1 MRHAVMLIGTI
12 AISSSTF
19 AAEPVKYICT
29 LDKAER
35 IIEVSY
41 SGEKVAPCVV
51 NYTKDGTTEKL
62 WGYEITEGQCEVK
75 AAEFAEKQK
84 GWGWSCTQVTSESPA
99 QQ

>member
-1 MRHAVMLIGTI
+1 MRYAVMLIGSFTI
-12 AISSSTF
+12 ISSAF
-19 AAEPVKYICT
+19 ATEPVKYICT

-41 SGEKVAPCVV
+41 SGEKAAPCVV
-51 NYTKDGTTEKL
+51 NYTKDGTTQKL
-62 WGYEITEGQCEVK
+62 WSYEMTEGQCEAK

-84 GWGWSCTQVTSESPA
+84 GWGWNCTQEKSPA